1 MAKAPHLPNAP
12 LTEVIFELRWALE
25 EGEGILPPF
34 RQDPGYTVLTH
45 AFRDSAKRA
54 GFPVVKD
61 LSPGIPP
68 MAYSVGLRFYQSPER
83 AFPIWQI
90 GPGIFAANQ
99 SADYEWAKFKKLVLK
114 GVSHLLKT
122 YPKMKT
128 FRLRPLKF
136 ELRYIDNFAKELVKT
151 LEFPKFISKVTTW
164 SVEVPK
170 FFVNNKSIGTIRSG
184 RVVYA
189 FPVRNM
195 KNTTVSFDF
204 GSGKKDERSTFRLD
218 TKFVTQ
224 GEPIF
229 SSTREDIFL
238 RRLGSWLESAH
249 GFTSPFFASFIRPEI
264 LEKFK

>member
-25 EGEGILPPF
+25 EGEGIPPPL

-61 LSPGIPP
+61 LSPGVPP
-68 MAYSVGLRFYQSPER
+68 LAYSVGLRFYQSPER

-99 SADYEWAKFKKLVLK
+99 SADYEWVKFKKLVLK

-128 FRLRPLKF
+128 FTLRPLTF
-136 ELRYIDNFAKELVKT
+136 ELRYIDNFSKDLVRT
-151 LEFPKFISKVTTW
+151 LEFPKFIKKATTW
-164 SVEVPK
+164 SVEIPE
-170 FFVNNKSIGTIRSG
+170 FFLGKKSIGEISSG
-184 RVVYA
+184 RVVYV
-189 FPVRNM
+189 FPIRNM
-195 KNTTVSFDF
+195 KNSTLSFDF
-204 GSGKKDERSTFRLD
+204 GSGKKDENPTFRLD
-218 TKFVTQ
+218 TKVVTK

-229 SSTREDIFL
+229 STARADVFI
-238 RRLGSWLESAH
+238 RKLGSWLESAH
-249 GFTSPFFASFIRPEI
+249 NFTSPFFTSFVRPDV